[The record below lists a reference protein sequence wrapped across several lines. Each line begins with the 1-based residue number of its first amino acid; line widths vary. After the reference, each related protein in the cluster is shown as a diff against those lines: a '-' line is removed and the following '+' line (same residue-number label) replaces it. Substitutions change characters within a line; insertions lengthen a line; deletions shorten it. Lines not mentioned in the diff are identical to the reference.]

1 MKIRSVFL
9 LSERNIDVTGQTAG
23 QRDGQDKNIMSPLQ
37 HRGINKRTNCH
48 KVCHDNNN
56 SRDVY
61 STMNMMMMMMM
72 RLCQLVKITVN

>member
-23 QRDGQDKNIMSPLQ
+23 QRDGQVSAAAQPACG
-37 HRGINKRTNCH
+37 GINKRTNCH
-48 KVCHDNNN
+48 KVCHDDNN